1 LQAEQSDPDCLRDCF
16 ASLAITAGGIYN
28 APHSQLIFPEGCTIP
43 MKTERG
49 RIGARQ
55 IYEALRDQIKALV
68 YGTDGL
74 LPSSRALAGE
84 MGVARSTV
92 TVAYEQLAAEGFI
105 ETRQGARPRVA
116 RAVVA
121 HGRPHG
127 ASRPPV
133 RKTRLSAFGE
143 RLRQDPPGWTEPP
156 RGLIANFRY
165 GELAASDFPAPA
177 WKRAVATAMAR
188 KPERLAYD
196 DPCGSMRLRTALQ
209 AYLWRSR
216 SIRCEV
222 DQIVV
227 VNGSQQGLD
236 ICARLL
242 LDADARFVM
251 EDPGYQMARY
261 NFAATGATTVPIPV
275 DAEGLQTARLDGVAA
290 RLVYV
295 TPSHQYPLGGVM
307 PIGRRHQLLAW
318 ARTQD
323 AYVIEDDYDS
333 EYRYDTKPIPPLH
346 TLEGSDNVIY
356 LGTVSKT
363 LSPTLRIGYL
373 VVPAGL
379 RSTFAAAKQIMDR
392 HTPLAEQQALAAML
406 ESGAYERH
414 IRRVRRRNAERRQA
428 LLDALRR
435 RFGDRVRIEGAAAGL
450 HVVAWF
456 DDLTQKREDALIKA
470 ARARGVG
477 IYPVSA
483 LFAGP
488 RRARST
494 VGLVMGYSALEVAQI
509 ERGCKLLAQVV
520 AELD

>member
-1 LQAEQSDPDCLRDCF
+1 MWMMQKRTDPAPR
-16 ASLAITAGGIYN
+16 ASR
-28 APHSQLIFPEGCTIP
+28 
-43 MKTERG
+43 M
-49 RIGARQ
+49 GARQ
-55 IYEALRDQIKALV
+55 IYEVLRDQILSLV
-68 YGTDGL
+68 YGIDGL
-74 LPSSRALAGE
+74 LPSSRALAEE

-116 RAVVA
+116 RAVVER
-121 HGRPHG
+121 GRTRA
-127 ASRPPV
+127 ASRPSM
-133 RKTRLSAFGE
+133 RKVRLSAFGE
-143 RLRQDPPGWTEPP
+143 RLRQDPPRWTEPP
-156 RGLIANFRY
+156 RGLVANFRY
-165 GELAASDFPAPA
+165 GELSPSDFPVLA
-177 WKRAVATAMAR
+177 WRKAVTSAMAR

-196 DPCGSMRLRTALQ
+196 DPCGSLRLRTALQ
-209 AYLWRSR
+209 GYLWRSR
-216 SIRCEV
+216 SVRCEV

-242 LDADARFVM
+242 LDASDRFVM
-251 EDPGYQMARY
+251 EDPGYQMARHT
-261 NFAATGATTVPIPV
+261 FAATGATTMPVAV
-275 DAEGLQTARLDGVAA
+275 DAEGLQTERLDGIAA
-290 RLVYV
+290 RLAYV

-307 PIGRRHQLLAW
+307 PIGRRHQLLTW
-318 ARTQD
+318 ARKND

-346 TLEGSDNVIY
+346 ALEGSSDHVIY

-373 VVPAGL
+373 VVPPAL

-392 HTPLAEQQALAAML
+392 HTPLIEQEALAAML
-406 ESGAYERH
+406 ESGAYDSH
-414 IRRVRRRNAERRQA
+414 VRRVRRRNAERQQA
-428 LLDALRR
+428 LLDAMRR
-435 RFGDRVRIEGAAAGL
+435 RFGDRVRIEGTAAGL

-456 DDLTQKREDALIKA
+456 DDLPLKNEDALIRA

-488 RRARST
+488 RAAQKT
-494 VGLVMGYSALEVAQI
+494 VGLIMGYSALEVAQI
-509 ERGCKLLAQVV
+509 ERGCKLLAQAA